1 MIQIY
6 VGEVEN
12 KIPDTSKLV
21 KKRDYDTKITDIDGK
36 YFTTIDYNKY
46 INDILES
53 KRKLKNLIDQT
64 DISDIVKG
72 PD

>member
-12 KIPDTSKLV
+12 KIPDASKLV

-72 PD
+72 PE

>member
-12 KIPDTSKLV
+12 KIPDASKLV
-21 KKRDYDTKITDIDGK
+21 KKRDYDTNITDIDGK

>member
-12 KIPDTSKLV
+12 KIPDASKLV